1 MAELATALGEETR
14 RTGKHMR
21 LEDGRK
27 PRRDRGVPAPQR
39 RQSPEHYAR
48 MQEKVRRIK
57 RTDRIVRLMKDTG
70 PLTAPQLEE
79 IRAALEG
86 IEVLNLDELNSSSGS
101 DTSQAVAG
109 AA

>member
-1 MAELATALGEETR
+1 MAELATALGEGTR

-21 LEDGRK
+21 REDGRK
-27 PRRDRGVPAPQR
+27 PRSDRGLPAPER
-39 RQSPEHYAR
+39 RRSPEHYQR
-48 MQEKVRRIK
+48 MVDAMKRSK

-70 PLTAPQLEE
+70 PLTGAQIEE

-86 IEVLNLDELNSSSGS
+86 IEVLNLDKLNAGDT
-101 DTSQAVAG
+101 DTSQVVAG